1 MQMSTTFFNFF
12 SKKVLYFIAKRV
24 KIIEK
29 RYIFLEK
36 TEKDVTIKNGEKMKN
51 NSVFK

>member
-1 MQMSTTFFNFF
+1 MILQGFQVE
-12 SKKVLYFIAKRV
+12 KVLYFIAKRV

>member
-1 MQMSTTFFNFF
+1 MEKSFIFYCEK
-12 SKKVLYFIAKRV
+12 SKNYRKEID
-24 KIIEK
+24 
-29 RYIFLEK
+29 FLEK